1 MIDKIDLDCGYA
13 TIDWIPAHF
22 GQRGGAKEVQAKINE
37 LIDAI
42 NFIMEEFPEQ
52 THALSMAIKN
62 NTEKIEKID
71 PAKTTYNVAAGQMEF
86 KEDPY
91 AEQRKWAGKLCWF
104 WEDDPNDKI
113 VDVLSHIDTARL
125 CPFIQCDHQIGW
137 SNCEPVKPTDDIIFK
152 GE

>member
-22 GQRGGAKEVQAKINE
+22 GQRGGAKEVQTKINE
-37 LIDAI
+37 IIAALNPILEERESQI
-42 NFIMEEFPEQ
+42 KVYEETMEMVKQNSQP
-52 THALSMAIKN
+52 
-62 NTEKIEKID
+62 
-71 PAKTTYNVAAGQMEF
+71 KTTYNVATGEMEP
-86 KEDPY
+86 KDPY

-152 GE
+152 E